1 MKVSKNGEE
10 DQDEKNVGMLML
22 FLLLGWLLGA
32 WIAKALQSFKFLSFL
47 THPTTISW
55 SPRADLD
62 IISYNITINFELS
75 LLSLI
80 GIIAAFWLYRRL

>member
-1 MKVSKNGEE
+1 MARE
-10 DQDEKNVGMLML
+10 DQDEKNVGMLIL

-32 WIAKALQSFKFLSFL
+32 WIAKALQSIKFLSFL
-47 THPTTISW
+47 THPTRISW

>member
-1 MKVSKNGEE
+1 MKKNA
-10 DQDEKNVGMLML
+10 GMLIL
-22 FLLLGWLLGA
+22 FLLLGWLAGA
-32 WIAKALQSFKFLSFL
+32 WIAKALQPVKYLSFL

-55 SPRADLD
+55 SPKANLD
-62 IISYNITINFELS
+62 IISYNLTLQLEMS